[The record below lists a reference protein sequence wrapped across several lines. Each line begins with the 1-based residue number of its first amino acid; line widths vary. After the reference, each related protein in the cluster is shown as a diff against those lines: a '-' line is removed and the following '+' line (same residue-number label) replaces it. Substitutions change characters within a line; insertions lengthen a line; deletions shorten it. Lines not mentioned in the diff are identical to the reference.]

1 MRDGG
6 TNSEKLLL
14 CDLKSQVD
22 IKLSIFFM
30 RCQLLST
37 YYMLCFLQNIYI
49 FFMFS
54 SLFLLY
60 IKKNYFLFQVRDS
73 DQNDSNREKAV
84 QLLDDFKITGV
95 NGTRILF
102 HRRLKVS
109 ILFLLICLACISIYI
124 RHLLFLLRLLSC
136 DVQFFS
142 IYAYIYSTLIFFLLF
157 SRKFYWWAT
166 ACSRACVTYN
176 LIVATVDIFYDYHNP
191 FRVYLWWDTVNY

>member
-102 HRRLKVS
+102 HRRLKSLYSVS
-109 ILFLLICLACISIYI
+109 FDMLSMHKHLYQTFTLSSSSSVMWCAVFFNLCIY
-124 RHLLFLLRLLSC
+124 
-136 DVQFFS
+136 
-142 IYAYIYSTLIFFLLF
+142 LF
-157 SRKFYWWAT
+157 S
-166 ACSRACVTYN
+166 
-176 LIVATVDIFYDYHNP
+176 
-191 FRVYLWWDTVNY
+191 YLFPPVFQEILLMSNSM